1 MFNPTM
7 YPLCGSLRVPKG
19 GGGVPEGKDKDAKN
33 VTRDIGFTLNNKLL
47 PQALKMNRTF
57 IRILT
62 VSCSTIEL

>member
-7 YPLCGSLRVPKG
+7 YPLCDSLRVPKG
-19 GGGVPEGKDKDAKN
+19 GGWFPEGKDKDAKN

-62 VSCSTIEL
+62 VFRSTIEL

>member
-7 YPLCGSLRVPKG
+7 YPLCDSLRVPKG
-19 GGGVPEGKDKDAKN
+19 GWFPEGKDKDAKN